1 MLVSDQARALGAA
14 RGARALSCYMRKQ
27 LASAPQRV
35 PRDAHVEN
43 EPDMATLR
51 GPGPRPW
58 RGSAGAGLQ
67 EVCRRSAGGGLLE
80 SQLAEASG
88 SRAAAFIALFATY
101 YRSDLIA
108 HDMESLRE
116 AVEELN
122 GVSFRDS

>member
-51 GPGPRPW
+51 GPGPRPCEGISW
-58 RGSAGAGLQ
+58 
-67 EVCRRSAGGGLLE
+67 CRSAGGGLLE
-80 SQLAEASG
+80 SQPAEA
-88 SRAAAFIALFATY
+88 
-101 YRSDLIA
+101 
-108 HDMESLRE
+108 
-116 AVEELN
+116 AV
-122 GVSFRDS
+122 